1 MVQYVNHSLIDFELI
16 MKPRGFTLV
25 ELMIVVA
32 IAAIV
37 LVFGV
42 PSFQEAIRQ
51 NRLTTYTNEFI
62 TALNLARSEA
72 LKRRQAVRLCKS
84 TDSRTCAASGGFEQG
99 WIIYVDVSG
108 GNACNPGSLSCIRVY
123 GSLPEGMTLVGD
135 SDVAN
140 RLIYSADGF
149 ARKDSINPIG
159 ASKWTLCK
167 DKKAR
172 EIEIS
177 VVGRTTVK
185 TNPTSPSCP

>member
-1 MVQYVNHSLIDFELI
+1 
-16 MKPRGFTLV
+16 MKPHGFTLV

-32 IAAIV
+32 ITAIV

-42 PSFQEAIRQ
+42 PSFQEAVRQ
-51 NRLTTYTNEFI
+51 NRLTAYTNEFI
-62 TALNLARSEA
+62 AALNLTRSEA

-84 TDSRTCAASGGFEQG
+84 ADSQTCTNSGGFEQG
-99 WIIYVDVSG
+99 WIVYVDVPGSS
-108 GNACNPGSLSCIRVY
+108 ACNPGSLSCIRIY
-123 GSLPEGMTLVGD
+123 ESLPEGMTLVGNN
-135 SDVAN
+135 DVASQ
-140 RLIYSADGF
+140 LIYSADGF

-185 TNPTSPSCP
+185 TNPTSPTCP